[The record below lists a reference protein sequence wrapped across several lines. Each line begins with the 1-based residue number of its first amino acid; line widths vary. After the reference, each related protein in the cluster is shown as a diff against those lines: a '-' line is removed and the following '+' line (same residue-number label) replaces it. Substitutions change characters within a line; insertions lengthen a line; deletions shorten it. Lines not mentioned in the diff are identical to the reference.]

1 MPNHSHDRREVG
13 GLVASCCG
21 RKSGWVFPCLLV
33 SLFLL
38 INGCDFPGRPKPA
51 DRPVPANENLDFGVL
66 YGRNCAGCHGA
77 DGKLGPA
84 PPLNDSLFRAIVP
97 QEEVE
102 SIVSSGRSKTLMP
115 AFGNANGGTLTAA
128 QIQVLVH
135 EIKGIPYSTKKK
147 ENGDPAAIEV
157 VADSDGQ
164 APKWGPPGK
173 PPADVPSYSHP
184 SINASS
190 SSSSSS
196 STGDISK
203 GAAVFVRAC
212 AVCHGDNG
220 RGLAEGNATKNAIND
235 PVFLALNSDQV
246 LRRYA
251 ITGRSDFGM
260 PGFAEARPGDSQFQ
274 ALSEEEI
281 ANLVALLA
289 SWRGTAVTGN

>member
-1 MPNHSHDRREVG
+1 MICYVFRR
-13 GLVASCCG
+13 
-21 RKSGWVFPCLLV
+21 LLV

-38 INGCDFPGRPKPA
+38 INGCDFPGRPKLA
-51 DRPVPANENLDFGVL
+51 DRPVPADEVLDFGVL
-66 YGRNCAGCHGA
+66 YGQNCAGCHGA
-77 DGKLGPA
+77 VGKLGPA
-84 PPLNDSLFRAIVP
+84 PPLNDPLFRAIVP
-97 QEEVE
+97 QEELE
-102 SIVSSGRSKTLMP
+102 SIVSNGRSKTLMP
-115 AFGNANGGTLTAA
+115 AFGKENGGTLTAA

-173 PPADVPSYSHP
+173 VPADAPSYSHP
-184 SINASS
+184 SVNA
-190 SSSSSS
+190 SS
-196 STGDISK
+196 STGDFVK
-203 GAAVFVRAC
+203 GSAVFVRAC

-274 ALSEEEI
+274 ALSNEEI

>member
-1 MPNHSHDRREVG
+1 MICVVPNHSHHRHEVV
-13 GLVASCCG
+13 GLVASSSGHRPG
-21 RKSGWVFPCLLV
+21 RIFPCLFV
-33 SLFLL
+33 SLSLL
-38 INGCDFPGRPKPA
+38 LAGCDFPGRPKPA
-51 DRPVPANENLDFGVL
+51 DRPVPANDVLDFGVL
-66 YGRNCAGCHGA
+66 YGQNCAGCHGA

-84 PPLNDSLFRAIVP
+84 PPLNDGLFRAIVP
-97 QEEVE
+97 QEELE
-102 SIVSSGRSKTLMP
+102 SIVSNGRSKTLMP
-115 AFGNANGGTLTAA
+115 AFGKENGGTLTAA

-147 ENGDPAAIEV
+147 ESGDPSAIEV
-157 VADSDGQ
+157 VADSSGR
-164 APKWGPPGK
+164 APKWGPAGNLPANV
-173 PPADVPSYSHP
+173 PPYNHL

-190 SSSSSS
+190 SS
-196 STGDISK
+196 TGDIVK

-220 RGLAEGNATKNAIND
+220 RGLAEGKATKNAIND

-274 ALSEEEI
+274 PLSDQEI
-281 ANLVALLA
+281 ADLVALLA
-289 SWRGTAVTGN
+289 SWRQTTVAGN